1 MELEVVGA
9 IVCLASEV
17 VVGLSVVEGT
27 IMRVVV
33 AVRVVYVVATVGLT
47 FVVVIA
53 WKVAALGVVIGIC
66 VVIMYVS
73 SYRIN
78 CFGLVTG
85 GVGKRSRF
93 LSATLVDIEQ
103 NNFYLIS
110 GISF

>member
-1 MELEVVGA
+1 MVLEVVGA
-9 IVCLASEV
+9 IVCLATAV

-33 AVRVVYVVATVGLT
+33 AVGIGYVVATVGLT

-73 SYRIN
+73 SYSMN
-78 CFGLVTG
+78 SFVVVTG

-103 NNFYLIS
+103 NNFYLIP
-110 GISF
+110 G

>member
-33 AVRVVYVVATVGLT
+33 AVGVGYVVATVGLT

-53 WKVAALGVVIGIC
+53 
-66 VVIMYVS
+66 
-73 SYRIN
+73 
-78 CFGLVTG
+78 
-85 GVGKRSRF
+85 
-93 LSATLVDIEQ
+93 
-103 NNFYLIS
+103 
-110 GISF
+110 